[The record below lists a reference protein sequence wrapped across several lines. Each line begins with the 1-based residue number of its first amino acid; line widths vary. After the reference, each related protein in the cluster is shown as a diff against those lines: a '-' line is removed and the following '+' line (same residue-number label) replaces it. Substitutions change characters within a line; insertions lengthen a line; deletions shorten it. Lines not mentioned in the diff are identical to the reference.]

1 MYRFFVE
8 ESQIYDGTVHITG
21 SDVNHIKNVL
31 RMRPGE
37 KILVSTGGE
46 KEYHCAVSDF
56 PEGEVLAAVEEVTAA
71 DRELPSGIVLFQGLP
86 KGDKMELII
95 QKAVELGATEI
106 VPVEMKRCVVK
117 LDRKKAEKKAERWQ
131 TIALGAAKQSKRMQ
145 IPTVHMPVTFQQA
158 LAMMAESDVRL
169 MPYENAEGMEG
180 TRKILESI
188 EPGESIVEA
197 VIREMKEETGLTIK
211 NPRLCGVK
219 QFPIDGG
226 RYIVFLFETDQF
238 EGELADSE
246 EGKMHWIKDS
256 DLSNVNLVNDFEELI
271 EVMLNDSLTEFQYVI
286 ENDEWIIVKK

>member
-145 IPTVHMPVTFQQA
+145 IPTVHA
-158 LAMMAESDVRL
+158 
-169 MPYENAEGMEG
+169 
-180 TRKILESI
+180 
-188 EPGESIVEA
+188 
-197 VIREMKEETGLTIK
+197 
-211 NPRLCGVK
+211 C
-219 QFPIDGG
+219 
-226 RYIVFLFETDQF
+226 YISA
-238 EGELADSE
+238 GAC
-246 EGKMHWIKDS
+246 
-256 DLSNVNLVNDFEELI
+256 
-271 EVMLNDSLTEFQYVI
+271 NDSRIRRSPDAV
-286 ENDEWIIVKK
+286 

>member
-106 VPVEMKRCVVK
+106 VPVEMKRCTALPIISKRRRNARMHFRTLQFRSMKNCRVRYRIIWRK
-117 LDRKKAEKKAERWQ
+117 KRGKSSQDRK
-131 TIALGAAKQSKRMQ
+131 L
-145 IPTVHMPVTFQQA
+145 
-158 LAMMAESDVRL
+158 
-169 MPYENAEGMEG
+169 
-180 TRKILESI
+180 
-188 EPGESIVEA
+188 
-197 VIREMKEETGLTIK
+197 
-211 NPRLCGVK
+211 
-219 QFPIDGG
+219 
-226 RYIVFLFETDQF
+226 
-238 EGELADSE
+238 
-246 EGKMHWIKDS
+246 
-256 DLSNVNLVNDFEELI
+256 
-271 EVMLNDSLTEFQYVI
+271 
-286 ENDEWIIVKK
+286 

>member
-1 MYRFFVE
+1 MGFCYGKKTDVNQEKRSTRKTRHQKSEIPEEKENRFMYRFFVE
-8 ESQIYDGTVHITG
+8 ESQIYNGIVHITG

-56 PEGEVLAAVEEVTAA
+56 PEGEVLAAIEEVTAA

-117 LDRKKAEKKAERWQ
+117 LDRKKAEKKAERWK

-145 IPTVHMPVTFQQA
+145 IPTVHTPVTFQQA

-180 TRKILESI
+180 TRRILESI
-188 EPGESIVEA
+188 EPGESIAVLIGPEGGIDEAEVEMA
-197 VIREMKEETGLTIK
+197 MKAKVEPITLGKRILRTETAGMTVLSILVYLLEGRERT
-211 NPRLCGVK
+211 R
-219 QFPIDGG
+219 
-226 RYIVFLFETDQF
+226 
-238 EGELADSE
+238 
-246 EGKMHWIKDS
+246 
-256 DLSNVNLVNDFEELI
+256 
-271 EVMLNDSLTEFQYVI
+271 
-286 ENDEWIIVKK
+286 

>member
-117 LDRKKAEKKAERWQ
+117 LTGKRRKR
-131 TIALGAAKQSKRMQ
+131 KQSVGRRSR
-145 IPTVHMPVTFQQA
+145 
-158 LAMMAESDVRL
+158 LVRQSSPNGCRFRRYTCL
-169 MPYENAEGMEG
+169 LHFS
-180 TRKILESI
+180 R
-188 EPGESIVEA
+188 
-197 VIREMKEETGLTIK
+197 
-211 NPRLCGVK
+211 RL
-219 QFPIDGG
+219 Q
-226 RYIVFLFETDQF
+226 
-238 EGELADSE
+238 
-246 EGKMHWIKDS
+246 
-256 DLSNVNLVNDFEELI
+256 
-271 EVMLNDSLTEFQYVI
+271 
-286 ENDEWIIVKK
+286 

>member
-188 EPGESIVEA
+188 EPGESIAILIGPEGGIDEAEQQRLATLGAEVEMA
-197 VIREMKEETGLTIK
+197 MKAKVEPITLGKRILRTETAGMTVLSILVYLLEGRERT
-211 NPRLCGVK
+211 R
-219 QFPIDGG
+219 
-226 RYIVFLFETDQF
+226 
-238 EGELADSE
+238 
-246 EGKMHWIKDS
+246 
-256 DLSNVNLVNDFEELI
+256 
-271 EVMLNDSLTEFQYVI
+271 
-286 ENDEWIIVKK
+286 